1 MEIKEK
7 NIAIGAVQDFLV
19 DEGIIFLKLSNNNDL
34 ESLFDYNI
42 DKSHIQFHFCLKG
55 DSKFQ
60 FNNGSYSFP
69 VASGNSI
76 LLYNPNQE
84 LPIKA
89 SLAANSLVLSL
100 LISIK
105 KFHSLFSNQADQI
118 SFLNQD
124 NIGNKFYKEKKL
136 APMISVVL
144 NQMVQQSVHQ
154 SMYKLYLRAKVFEL
168 MSLYFNKDK
177 EMDIE
182 QCPFLVDDKNIKKI
196 RNAKEIIISR
206 MTEPPTL
213 TDLAT
218 EVEISLKKLKEGFK
232 QVYGASVY
240 VFLLDYKMQVSK
252 RLLSSGNYNVNEV
265 ALKVGYSTATHFINA
280 FKKKF
285 GTTPKKYLMSL

>member
-1 MEIKEK
+1 MDTKEK
-7 NIAIGAVQDFLV
+7 NIAIGSIQNHQV
-19 DEGIIFLKLSNNNDL
+19 DDGIVFLKLSNDNSTEL
-34 ESLFDYNI
+34 IFKHNI
-42 DKSHIQFHFCLKG
+42 DKKHIQFHFCVKG
-55 DSKFQ
+55 FSKFQ
-60 FNNGSYSFP
+60 FNDGRYAFP
-69 VASGNSI
+69 VSSNNSI
-76 LLYNPNQE
+76 LLYNPVQE
-84 LPIKA
+84 LPINA
-89 SLAANSLVLSL
+89 LLNPNSLVISI

-118 SFLNQD
+118 SFLNKD

-136 APMISVVL
+136 EPMMSVVL
-144 NQMVQQSVHQ
+144 NQMVQLSVHE
-154 SMYKLYLRAKVFEL
+154 SMHNLYLRAKVFEL
-168 MSLYFNKDK
+168 MSFYFNRSK

-196 RNAKEIIISR
+196 RLAKEIIISR
-206 MTEPPTL
+206 MIEPPSL
-213 TDLAT
+213 IDLAS

-232 QVYGASVY
+232 QVYGASVF

-252 RLLSSGNYNVNEV
+252 TLLSSGNYNVNEV